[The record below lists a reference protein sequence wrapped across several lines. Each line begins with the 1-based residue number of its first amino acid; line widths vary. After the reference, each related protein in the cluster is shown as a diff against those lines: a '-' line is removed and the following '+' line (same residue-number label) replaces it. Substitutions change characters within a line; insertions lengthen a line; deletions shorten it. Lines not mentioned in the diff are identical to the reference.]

1 MIAAEQT
8 AKKAVEPG
16 PARQPIEHYDELAA
30 EEVIARLASLERGD
44 LGTLRDYERE
54 HANRARVISAID
66 SVIARGG
73 TRV

>member
-1 MIAAEQT
+1 M
-8 AKKAVEPG
+8 
-16 PARQPIEHYDELAA
+16 
-30 EEVIARLASLERGD
+30 IARLASLERGD